1 MKDKTRILVSHSETS
16 LSMCPIDYELKNE
29 KLIKKI

>member
-1 MKDKTRILVSHSETS
+1 MKDKTRILVSHSETA
-16 LSMCPIDYELKNE
+16 LSMCPIVYEYKW